1 MMVTFISQCE
11 KNALKKT
18 RRVLDAFADRIGDNT
33 WQTIIT
39 QDGLNA
45 VKKLLRKTATKSTA
59 VSCHWLRSRSR
70 SELVWVVGKRNAF
83 SNKGLVPVNQTRR
96 TLIGTEWENSWA
108 MATSIQIVA
117 VLAAL
122 LHDLGKATVGFQRKL
137 KESGNQQSD
146 PYRHEWL
153 SLRLFEAL
161 ISGCSTDKEWLARLC
176 NLPVYFKQHPNWVD
190 SLYNDYAHKNRSKGI
205 AHLPPLAQLVAW
217 LTVTHHRLP
226 CDDRHNFREREKL
239 RHQSKFLGLD
249 IARFYKRL
257 SAYNYWVFSEKAQN
271 ERNDVGDFWRF
282 SAQATD
288 SLVWQKTVK
297 RWATKALNHPPLLN
311 LPETNN
317 PLLMH
322 LARLCLMVGDHN
334 YSSLPADDQRRVTGD
349 QSLTTSLI
357 ANTDRQSKQPKQA
370 LDEHLLGV
378 ARFTGDFARL
388 LPRFAHELPYL
399 EDISPFSKRTST
411 PRFQWQNQSWNLV
424 KKHQKE
430 ARQQGFFGVNLAST
444 GCGKTLG
451 NARIMAA
458 LADPERGPRF
468 TIALGLRVL
477 TLQTGIALRERL
489 NLDDTELA
497 ILVGGAA
504 QRTLFDLQQQAAE
517 ESSEDNGSESASDLI
532 IDKLDYENCVLDKST
547 LGTIIQDPKA
557 SDLLYA
563 PVVSCTVD
571 HIISATET
579 LRGGRHIV
587 PILRLLTSDLILD
600 EPDDFDQNDLPALSR
615 LVHMAGMMGSNVL
628 LSSATLTPDLVQGLY
643 VAYQKGRQL
652 WQLNQNGKS
661 TGVYCAWF
669 DEFHQ
674 HIEPCSN
681 EQTFAE
687 RHTQFTRKRIK
698 ALNALPPKRVGE
710 ILPTALPRA
719 TEEEKIHNRTLAQI
733 ITDACT
739 RLHNNYHETCPASD
753 RTASV
758 GLIRMANID
767 PMVDLARAL
776 YQSPLPKNIQLHI
789 CCYHARQLLFLRSR
803 LEHKLDRILNRNNG
817 KNLFDHPEITNAVH
831 SGDKKHHI
839 FIVLATAVAEVGRDH
854 DYDWAIIEPSSMRS
868 IIQLVGRVWRHRPD
882 KVVTEANVLILDSNI
897 KALQAGS
904 TLGVGVPVF
913 LRPGFESNNHL
924 LNSHRCSD
932 DLITDQQL
940 ANINS
945 IPRIARPAHLQPTQ
959 RLADL
964 EHAVMADLL
973 NATGTNVVNA
983 FWQNN
988 SAAQANTHMQR
999 ATPFRYDPIPQVD
1012 VVAVPDEDSCS
1023 GIRFRYAEKAWE
1035 NPLGQDSINS
1045 KFAYQEFVP
1054 ESTTSQPWLV
1064 SDYHTALDDLCA
1076 QLGNE
1081 SSLKTAIRFASI
1093 RLAKERSWC
1102 FHPWF
1107 GFWPS

>member
-1 MMVTFISQCE
+1 MMVTFVSQCE

-39 QDGLNA
+39 QEGLNA

-59 VSCHWLRSRSR
+59 VSCHWIRSRSR
-70 SELVWVVGKRNAF
+70 SELVWVVGKRSAF
-83 SNKGLVPVNQTRR
+83 NNKGLVPVNRTRR
-96 TLIGTEWENSWA
+96 TLTGTEWENNWT

-137 KESGNQQSD
+137 KSSGTQQSD
-146 PYRHEWL
+146 PYRHEWI

-161 ISGCSTDKEWLARLC
+161 IYDCSTDREWLERLC
-176 NLPVYFKQHPNWVD
+176 NLPIYFKQQPNWVD
-190 SLYNDYAHKNRSKGI
+190 NLYNDHKHKNKSKGI
-205 AHLPPLAQLVAW
+205 AYLPPLAQLVSW
-217 LTVTHHRLP
+217 LIVTHHRLP

-239 RHQSKFLGLD
+239 CDQLKFLQLD
-249 IARFYKRL
+249 LDRFYKRL
-257 SAYNYWVFSEKAQN
+257 SAYNYWVFSEKAQS
-271 ERNDVGDFWRF
+271 ERNDTGDFWRF

-288 SLVWQKTVK
+288 SLMWQKTVK
-297 RWATKALNHPPLLN
+297 RWATKALNHPQLLN
-311 LPETNN
+311 PPETNN

-334 YSSLPADDQRRVTGD
+334 YSSLSADDKRRVTGD
-349 QSLTTSLI
+349 QSLSTSLI
-357 ANTDRQSKQPKQA
+357 ANTDYLSKQPKQA

-378 ARFTGDFARL
+378 ARFTGDFSRL
-388 LPRFAHELPYL
+388 LPRFAHELPRL
-399 EDISPFSKRTST
+399 EDISPFSRRTSI
-411 PRFQWQNQSWNLV
+411 PRFQWQNQGWSLI

-430 ARQQGFFGVNLAST
+430 ARRQGFFGVNLAST

-477 TLQTGIALRERL
+477 TLQTGMALRERL

-497 ILVGGAA
+497 ILVGGTA
-504 QRTLFDLQQQAAE
+504 QRTLFDLQQEVE
-517 ESSEDNGSESASDLI
+517 EEITEDNGSESAADLI

-587 PILRLLTSDLILD
+587 PILRLMTSDLILD

-615 LVHMAGMMGSNVL
+615 LVHMAGMMGSNIL
-628 LSSATLTPDLVQGLY
+628 LSSATLTPDLVQGLF

-652 WQLNQNGKS
+652 WQLNQNEKNMDI
-661 TGVYCAWF
+661 YCAWF
-669 DEFHQ
+669 DEFNQ
-674 HIEPCSN
+674 HIEPCIN
-681 EQTFAE
+681 GQTFA
-687 RHTQFTRKRIK
+687 RCHTKFIRRRIR
-698 ALNALPPKRVGE
+698 ALSALPPKRIGE
-710 ILPTALPRA
+710 ILPTVLPKA
-719 TEEEKIHNRTLAQI
+719 SEEEKIHNRTLAQI
-733 ITDACT
+733 ITDACL
-739 RLHNNYHETCPASD
+739 RLHNTYHETCPVSH

-758 GLIRMANID
+758 GLVRMANID

-776 YQSPLPKNIQLHI
+776 YQSTLPDNIQLHI
-789 CCYHARQLLFLRSR
+789 CCYHARQLLLLRSR
-803 LEHKLDRILNRNNG
+803 LEHKLDRILNRNRD
-817 KNLFDHPEITNAVH
+817 KNLFDHPEITNAVQN
-831 SGDKKHHI
+831 GDKQHHI

-868 IIQLVGRVWRHRPD
+868 IIQLVGRIWRHRPD
-882 KVVTEANVLILDSNI
+882 KIATKANVLILDSNI

-904 TLGVGVPVF
+904 NLGVGDPVF
-913 LRPGFESNNHL
+913 LRPGFESKTHL

-932 DLITDQQL
+932 RLITGQQMD
-940 ANINS
+940 NINS
-945 IPRIARPAHLQPTQ
+945 VPRIARPDELQPDL

-973 NATGTNVVNA
+973 NSESTNVVNA
-983 FWQNN
+983 FWQRNT
-988 SAAQANTHMQR
+988 AAQANIHMQR
-999 ATPFRYDPIPQVD
+999 ATPFRYDQIPQAD
-1012 VVAVPDEDSCS
+1012 IVAVPDEGYPA
-1023 GIRFRYAEKAWE
+1023 GIRFRYADKARE
-1035 NPLGQDSINS
+1035 NPQGQDSINS
-1045 KFAYQEFVP
+1045 QFAYDDFAPQNA
-1054 ESTTSQPWLV
+1054 TSQPWLV
-1064 SDYHTALDDLCA
+1064 SDFHTALDDLCA
-1076 QLGNE
+1076 QLNDE
-1081 SSLKTAIRFASI
+1081 SPIKTSIRFSSI
-1093 RLAKERSWC
+1093 RLAEQKSWR

-1107 GFWPS
+1107 GFWPA